1 VSKIA
6 RFAAYA
12 AAFEESF
19 ASDDWSF
26 VEPFF
31 TEAAVYEVD
40 LDPPM
45 GGRFEGR
52 KAILGYFKQVLDG
65 FDRRFASRELALL
78 EGPKEEGDSVW
89 IRGSA
94 TYRAPGV
101 PAYVLELKEVVR
113 FEGDR
118 IYRLEDHYQP
128 AMKQGISDY
137 LKAHA
142 EKLGISVD

>member
-12 AAFEESF
+12 AAFEKSF

-31 TEAAVYEVD
+31 TDGAVYEVD

-52 KAILGYFKQVLDG
+52 KAIMAYFKEVLDG
-65 FDRRFASRELALL
+65 FDRHFASRELALL

-101 PAYVLELKEVVR
+101 PDYVLELKEVVR
-113 FEGDR
+113 FDGDR

-128 AMKQGISDY
+128 AMKQGIAAY
-137 LKAHA
+137 LKEHGA
-142 EKLGISVD
+142 KLGIAIA

>member
-1 VSKIA
+1 MSKIG

-12 AAFEESF
+12 AAFEKSF
-19 ASDDWSF
+19 TSDDWSE

-31 TEAAVYEVD
+31 TESAVYFVD

-45 GGRFEGR
+45 GGVFEGR
-52 KAILGYFKQVLDG
+52 KAILTYFKEVLDR
-65 FDRRFASRELALL
+65 FDRHFASRELALL
-78 EGPKEEGDSVW
+78 EGPKQEGDSVW

-101 PAYVLELKEVVR
+101 PPFVLELKEVAR

-118 IYRLEDHYQP
+118 IGRLEDHYEP
-128 AMKQGISDY
+128 AMKKSISEY
-137 LKAHA
+137 LDAHA
-142 EKLGISVD
+142 AKLGISVA